1 MFCGATEMPS
11 LKHKCWQQKVQLARE
26 SDCANAQSIR
36 WHKIICL
43 VQSWG
48 AFSFQSSL
56 NSSSPTPPF
65 SCQYLCT
72 WRSHHSHRSWSPTS
86 SSWAAG
92 DKLATFL
99 WYLAAF
105 VFMQSPAFQ
114 GMLIKIV
121 EKKNTCW
128 YAVIDPSGKTNGCQ
142 KTPSNRASVTCK
154 AFSWVPSI
162 AEFHVTFTYPSHSRF
177 KPAQRLSESYFSFPR
192 PGTGWGTS
200 LLSSLQGLLCQV
212 LELLPRKA
220 AVGHPGA
227 ETRPCQPAEGSAGG
241 LQWLE
246 NNSYSLEQLAFRG
259 NLGCCRDLG
268 LWSKPSI
275 DIKSEQNCWV
285 FLPHAYHAD

>member
-1 MFCGATEMPS
+1 MFPGATEMPS

-65 SCQYLCT
+65 SCQYLCK

-121 EKKNTCW
+121 ERKNTCW

-177 KPAQRLSESYFSFPR
+177 KPAQRLSER
-192 PGTGWGTS
+192 TS
-200 LLSSLQGLLCQV
+200 ASLVQALGEEPLSSVPRRVSRARSWSSCPGKLLWDTQ
-212 LELLPRKA
+212 ELRRVPASQQKA
-220 AVGHPGA
+220 LLGV
-227 ETRPCQPAEGSAGG
+227 
-241 LQWLE
+241 
-246 NNSYSLEQLAFRG
+246 YSGWKITAT
-259 NLGCCRDLG
+259 
-268 LWSKPSI
+268 
-275 DIKSEQNCWV
+275 V
-285 FLPHAYHAD
+285 